1 MEVLEELETTGMN
14 LNVDGTF
21 LPKEF
26 HQKMILKEEDAAKI
40 VEKLIKAKFMKYRNA
55 DLLVSQIMRKASLKT
70 YHWTQYL
77 EERNSGS
84 RQSRSQKIKDKDK
97 GLYEI

>member
-1 MEVLEELETTGMN
+1 LAKELLPSEFKLKVSNYLLEYEGLNLMMEVLEELETTGMN

-40 VEKLIKAKFMKYRNA
+40 VEKLIKAKFMKIN
-55 DLLVSQIMRKASLKT
+55 K
-70 YHWTQYL
+70 
-77 EERNSGS
+77 NS
-84 RQSRSQKIKDKDK
+84 
-97 GLYEI
+97 